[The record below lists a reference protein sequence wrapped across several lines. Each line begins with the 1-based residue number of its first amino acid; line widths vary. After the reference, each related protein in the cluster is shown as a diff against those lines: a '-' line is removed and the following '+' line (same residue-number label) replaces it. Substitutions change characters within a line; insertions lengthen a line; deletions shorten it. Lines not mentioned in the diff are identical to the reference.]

1 MKLLEFIPKQ
11 KGNPGSLVQENTQG
25 NTFSV
30 EIIVED
36 TSALNGKY
44 HYSWAMPIYKDETG
58 KFITFEKTKLE
69 SILGK
74 IYLRDILK

>member
-11 KGNPGSLVQENTQG
+11 KNRSGSLIQEGTTG

-36 TSALNGKY
+36 SAAVNGRY
-44 HYSWAMPIYKDETG
+44 NYSWAMPIYKDYSGEY
-58 KFITFEKTKLE
+58 ITFENTALK

-74 IYLRDILK
+74 MYLSDII